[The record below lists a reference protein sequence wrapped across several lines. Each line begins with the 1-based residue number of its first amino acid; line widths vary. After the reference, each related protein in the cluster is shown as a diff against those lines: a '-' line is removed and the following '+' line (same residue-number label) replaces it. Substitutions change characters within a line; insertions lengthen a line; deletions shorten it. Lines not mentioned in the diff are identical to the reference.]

1 MFKNEFLQQK
11 KIQDSLRR
19 LKAEHVIQRIWDRDH
34 TVWQDDPRE
43 ITNRLGWLD
52 IADRMREHIPRIQS
66 FREQVQE
73 AGMEQ
78 ALLMGMGGSSLA
90 PEVFSRIFG
99 RKDPP
104 LNLEVLDSTD
114 PAAIRAQ
121 TGRLDPER
129 TLFIVATKSGTTV
142 ETLSFFKYFYRWTV
156 DQLGEERAG
165 RHFIGI
171 TDPDSK
177 LIQLGERYQ
186 FRDLFINDPHIGGRY
201 SALSFFG
208 LVPAALSGVNLERLL
223 DRARVMARRCR
234 PRVDLENNP
243 GAVLG
248 TLLGV
253 YAREGRDKATFFTPP
268 ALQDFP
274 NWIEQLL
281 AESTGKNG
289 SGILPV
295 VGEPAYPPEAYGEDR
310 VFISLKLVGQSLDG
324 SGLEP
329 IRQAGHPLL
338 EMELSDR
345 YDLGGQYFLWEF
357 ATAVAGYVLD
367 IHPFN
372 QPNVES
378 AKVRAREMVR
388 AYEEDG
394 ALPGMTSATLTAQAL
409 SAFISE
415 HRQHGSYIALQ
426 AFLPPTADIENHLQD
441 LRAALREQ
449 FQLPTTLGFGP
460 RFLHS
465 TGQLHKGDA
474 GKGLFVQITS
484 RPEEDI
490 PIPDSADAVASSI
503 GFGTL
508 KVAQAM
514 GDARALQEAG
524 RSVIRFNLGTN
535 PRQELQKFIQDVQ

>member
-1 MFKNEFLQQK
+1 MIRAGLTRLQDKQ
-11 KIQDSLRR
+11 
-19 LKAEHVIQRIWDRDH
+19 VIQRIWDRDH

-52 IADRMREHIPRIQS
+52 IADRMTNNIPRIQS
-66 FREQVQE
+66 FREQLQDE
-73 AGMEQ
+73 GINQ

-99 RKDPP
+99 QEDPP
-104 LNLEVLDSTD
+104 LTLEVLDSTD
-114 PAAIRAQ
+114 PAAVRDQ

-165 RHFIGI
+165 QHFVGI

-177 LIQLGERYQ
+177 LIQLGDRYQ
-186 FRDLFINDPHIGGRY
+186 FRDIFVNDPHIGGRY

-208 LVPAALSGVNLERLL
+208 LVPAALSGVDLERLL
-223 DRARVMARRCR
+223 DRARDMARRCR
-234 PRVDLENNP
+234 SQADPENNP

-253 YAREGRDKATFFTPP
+253 FAREGRDKATFFTNPT
-268 ALQDFP
+268 LKDFP

-281 AESTGKNG
+281 AESTGKSG
-289 SGILPV
+289 TGILPV
-295 VGEPAYPPEAYGEDR
+295 VGEPVSHPESYGKDR
-310 VFISLKLVGQSLDG
+310 VFIYLTLEGQTIQ
-324 SGLEP
+324 EP
-329 IRQAGHPLL
+329 DMNRLRQEGHPVL
-338 EMELSDR
+338 EIELSDR

-357 ATAVAGYVLD
+357 AAAVAGYHLN

-378 AKVRAREMVR
+378 AKVRAREMVQ
-388 AYEEDG
+388 AYEQDG
-394 ALPGMTSATLTAQAL
+394 TLPEIDAAPLSRKAL

-415 HRQHGSYIALQ
+415 HQQDDGSYIALQ
-426 AFLPPTADIENHLQD
+426 AFLPPTGDIEGHLQS
-441 LRAALREQ
+441 LRAALRDQ

-474 GKGLFVQITS
+474 GKGLFVQFTS
-484 RPEEDI
+484 QPAGDI
-490 PIPDSADAVASSI
+490 PIPDSPQESTSSI
-503 GFGTL
+503 EFGTL
-508 KVAQAM
+508 KLAQAL

-524 RSVIRFNLGTN
+524 RPVIRFNLGTD
-535 PRQELQKFIQDVQ
+535 PRHELQEFIQDY

>member
-1 MFKNEFLQQK
+1 MLKYELLQQK
-11 KIQDSLRR
+11 KIQDGLRR
-19 LKAEHVIQRIWDRDH
+19 LEEEQIIQRIWDRDH

-66 FREQVQE
+66 FRDQVLE
-73 AGMEQ
+73 EGMNQ

-114 PAAIRAQ
+114 PAAVRAQ
-121 TGRLDPER
+121 TERLDPER

-142 ETLSFFKYFYRWTV
+142 ETLSFFKYFYRWAV

-165 RHFIGI
+165 QHFAGI

-223 DRARVMARRCR
+223 ERARGMARRCQ
-234 PRVDLENNP
+234 PGKLENHP

-253 YAREGRDKATFFTPP
+253 LAREGRDKATFFTSPD
-268 ALQDFP
+268 LEDFP

-289 SGILPV
+289 TGILPV
-295 VGEPAYPPEAYGEDR
+295 VSEPASPPETYGEDR
-310 VFISLKLVGQSLDG
+310 FFISLTLAGQSLRGPD
-324 SGLEP
+324 LTP
-329 IRQAGHPLL
+329 LRQAGHPLL
-338 EMELSDR
+338 EIKLSDR

-357 ATAVAGYVLD
+357 ATAVAGYYLD

-378 AKVRAREMVR
+378 AKVRAREMVQ

-394 ALPGMTSATLTAQAL
+394 ALPEMPSVPLTAQAL

-415 HRQHGSYIALQ
+415 QRQDGSYIALQ

-441 LRAALREQ
+441 LRGALREQ
-449 FQLPTTLGFGP
+449 FRLPTTLGFGP

-474 GKGLFVQITS
+474 GKGLFVQFTS

-490 PIPDSADAVASSI
+490 PIPDSADAEASSI

-508 KVAQAM
+508 KVAQAL

-524 RSVIRFNLGTN
+524 RSVIRFKLGAT
-535 PRQELQKFIQDVQ
+535 PRQELQEFIQDFQ